1 MELYIGGTAQGKK
14 VYVTQVRGIAEA
26 RIWDNFEEWFREKLQ
41 ESAPKSPSPEA
52 ESMAY
57 LEKHPDTV
65 IICDEVGSG
74 IVPLDSFER
83 EYRERLGRLLCEIA
97 AKAERVERI
106 VCGIGQRMLMTGI
119 LAVRR
124 INRFRRTADSSG
136 RKEKSNVHRY
146 AGHGICHM
154 YL

>member
-1 MELYIGGTAQGKK
+1 MDISKKDWKLFREKLSGKAAYKTVKTTNKGGTITYTKK
-14 VYVTQVRGIAEA
+14 KAYVTQVRGIEEA

-41 ESAPKSPSPEA
+41 ESAPKSLSPEA

-65 IICDEVGSG
+65 IICDEVGNG

-106 VCGIGQRMLMTGI
+106 VCGIGQRI
-119 LAVRR
+119 
-124 INRFRRTADSSG
+124 
-136 RKEKSNVHRY
+136 K
-146 AGHGICHM
+146 
-154 YL
+154 

>member
-106 VCGIGQRMLMTGI
+106 VCGIGQRIGRQRYDTG
-119 LAVRR
+119 A
-124 INRFRRTADSSG
+124 ASG
-136 RKEKSNVHRY
+136 GGCGSRGY
-146 AGHGICHM
+146 DHGAAFA
-154 YL
+154 LLWR

>member
-106 VCGIGQRMLMTGI
+106 VCGIGQ
-119 LAVRR
+119 
-124 INRFRRTADSSG
+124 
-136 RKEKSNVHRY
+136 KSE
-146 AGHGICHM
+146 
-154 YL
+154 

>member
-1 MELYIGGTAQGKK
+1 M
-14 VYVTQVRGIAEA
+14 RGFEEA

-41 ESAPKSPSPEA
+41 ESAPKSLSPEA

-65 IICDEVGSG
+65 IICDEVGNG

-83 EYRERLGRLLCEIA
+83 EYRERLGWLLCEIA

-106 VCGIGQRMLMTGI
+106 VCGIGQRI
-119 LAVRR
+119 
-124 INRFRRTADSSG
+124 
-136 RKEKSNVHRY
+136 K
-146 AGHGICHM
+146 
-154 YL
+154 

>member
-14 VYVTQVRGIAEA
+14 AYVTQVRG
-26 RIWDNFEEWFREKLQ
+26 
-41 ESAPKSPSPEA
+41 SAPKSLSPEA

-65 IICDEVGSG
+65 IICDEVGNG

-106 VCGIGQRMLMTGI
+106 VCGIGQRI
-119 LAVRR
+119 
-124 INRFRRTADSSG
+124 
-136 RKEKSNVHRY
+136 K
-146 AGHGICHM
+146 
-154 YL
+154 

>member
-41 ESAPKSPSPEA
+41 ESTPKSPSPEA

-106 VCGIGQRMLMTGI
+106 VCGIGQRI
-119 LAVRR
+119 
-124 INRFRRTADSSG
+124 
-136 RKEKSNVHRY
+136 K
-146 AGHGICHM
+146 
-154 YL
+154 

>member
-14 VYVTQVRGIAEA
+14 AYVTQVRGIEEA

-41 ESAPKSPSPEA
+41 ESAPKSLSPEA

-65 IICDEVGSG
+65 IICDEVGNG

-97 AKAERVERI
+97 AKAERES
-106 VCGIGQRMLMTGI
+106 
-119 LAVRR
+119 
-124 INRFRRTADSSG
+124 NRTVSDPAWNDAGKCRTPVYWQTDG
-136 RKEKSNVHRY
+136 
-146 AGHGICHM
+146 
-154 YL
+154 

>member
-14 VYVTQVRGIAEA
+14 AYVTLNIFA
-26 RIWDNFEEWFREKLQ
+26 WDEKYEEII
-41 ESAPKSPSPEA
+41 ESAPKSLSPEA

-65 IICDEVGSG
+65 IICDEVGNG

-106 VCGIGQRMLMTGI
+106 VCGIGQRI
-119 LAVRR
+119 
-124 INRFRRTADSSG
+124 
-136 RKEKSNVHRY
+136 K
-146 AGHGICHM
+146 
-154 YL
+154 

>member
-1 MELYIGGTAQGKK
+1 MIEYFYINSNWSLKYGIIHWRHCSGEKSICNTGAGH
-14 VYVTQVRGIAEA
+14 RGST
-26 RIWDNFEEWFREKLQ
+26 DLGQFREKLQ
-41 ESAPKSPSPEA
+41 ESAPKSLSPEA

-65 IICDEVGSG
+65 IICDEVGNG

-106 VCGIGQRMLMTGI
+106 VCGIGQRI
-119 LAVRR
+119 
-124 INRFRRTADSSG
+124 
-136 RKEKSNVHRY
+136 K
-146 AGHGICHM
+146 
-154 YL
+154 

>member
-14 VYVTQVRGIAEA
+14 AYVTQVRGIAEA

-41 ESAPKSPSPEA
+41 ESAPKSLSPEA

-65 IICDEVGSG
+65 IICDEVGNG
-74 IVPLDSFER
+74 IVPLDSF
-83 EYRERLGRLLCEIA
+83 ERLGRLLCEIA

-106 VCGIGQRMLMTGI
+106 VCGIGQRI
-119 LAVRR
+119 
-124 INRFRRTADSSG
+124 
-136 RKEKSNVHRY
+136 K
-146 AGHGICHM
+146 
-154 YL
+154 

>member
-41 ESAPKSPSPEA
+41 ESAPKSLSPEA

-65 IICDEVGSG
+65 IICDEVGNG

-83 EYRERLGRLLCEIA
+83 EYRER
-97 AKAERVERI
+97 VERI
-106 VCGIGQRMLMTGI
+106 VCGIGQRI
-119 LAVRR
+119 
-124 INRFRRTADSSG
+124 
-136 RKEKSNVHRY
+136 K
-146 AGHGICHM
+146 
-154 YL
+154 

>member
-41 ESAPKSPSPEA
+41 ESASKSPSPEA

-97 AKAERVERI
+97 AKAEGWNGLYVELDRES
-106 VCGIGQRMLMTGI
+106 
-119 LAVRR
+119 
-124 INRFRRTADSSG
+124 NRTVSNPAWNDAGKCRTPVYWQTDG
-136 RKEKSNVHRY
+136 
-146 AGHGICHM
+146 
-154 YL
+154 